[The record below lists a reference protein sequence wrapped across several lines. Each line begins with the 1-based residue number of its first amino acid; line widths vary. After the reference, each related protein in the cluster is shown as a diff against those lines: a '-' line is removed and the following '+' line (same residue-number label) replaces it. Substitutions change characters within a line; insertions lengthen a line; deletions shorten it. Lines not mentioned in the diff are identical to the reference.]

1 MTQVTLKEKKTAVRL
16 PRGAKA
22 PARRVKS
29 RARELGASVPAGDT
43 DTDTDTGN
51 AGAGAARVQRKKKK
65 RAKNTNAVDPGS
77 KHASAFPRTASVE
90 RQLSDAPAW
99 NYANTYLLRGFRPA
113 SGCVKSSLLSIVGGG
128 CFFFF
133 FFLFSFFF
141 FRGSHRIVSVFF
153 FILFFLFLITNM
165 NLTWNG
171 LRPSPFSRLV

>member
-65 RAKNTNAVDPGS
+65 RAKTTNAVDTEN

-113 SGCVKSSLLSIVGGG
+113 SGCVKSSLLSIVGGE
-128 CFFFF
+128 CFFLFFFSVLVFFFF
-133 FFLFSFFF
+133 GARIASLFF
-141 FRGSHRIVSVFF
+141 VSVFFF
-153 FILFFLFLITNM
+153 FILFFF
-165 NLTWNG
+165 
-171 LRPSPFSRLV
+171 FY